1 MKTDYF
7 LSGTARRLVAQ
18 HAPIVNFSLLVL
30 IALALSACTSPLY
43 SPAVGVPT
51 RPVVESSS
59 GEPAIAIS
67 PTSGSAGVYI
77 QVSGEGWPVSSLV
90 LVTLRDERGRSG
102 ILAASTADT
111 AGTIS
116 TGFLYPISP
125 RWLAAGTHTVLAYTS
140 DGRHEATA
148 LFQTGQPGEE
158 VEVTGTTTAATSAE
172 ETTTA
177 QEAATAT
184 PAPTVTPTVTP
195 TPTPSATPTIT
206 PLPTPTPLIITDWR
220 GDYWNNPT
228 QSGPPQL
235 TRNDLVIFFNWGEG
249 TADTSLGVD
258 HFSARWHR
266 TLNFDA
272 GIYRF
277 NIEVDD
283 GFRLYIDNILVLDE
297 WEEGATR
304 TYTVDVP
311 LSTGLHTIQVDY
323 FERTGVALM
332 RFWWERNESFSGW
345 KGEYFGNRD
354 LQGNPALVRDE
365 PQIDFN
371 WGEGRPA
378 TNLPAD
384 HFSVR
389 WRRRVSFEAG
399 TYRFFLRMDDGARA
413 LLDNQLILNEW
424 EDGADRTVNVDV
436 TLPAGERALQVEF
449 FESSGIARVSFWWQ
463 LAPTPTPTPTATPTP
478 TETATPT
485 PTDALEPTATETPTP
500 TDAPELPPTETPT
513 PTETPEPAATET
525 PTPTET
531 PEPAPTE
538 TPTPT
543 DTPEPA
549 ATETPTPTET
559 PEPAPTETP
568 TPTDTPAADS
578 TEPTVT
584 PTPTPD
590 TQSG

>member
-158 VEVTGTTTAATSAE
+158 VEVTGIATAATSAE

-184 PAPTVTPTVTP
+184 PAPTVTPTVTL

-206 PLPTPTPLIITDWR
+206 PIPTPTPLIITDWR

-228 QSGPPQL
+228 QSGPPLL
-235 TRNDLVIFFNWGEG
+235 TRNDLVIFFNWGAG

-304 TYTVDVP
+304 TYMVDVP

-371 WGEGRPA
+371 WGDGRPA

-449 FESSGIARVSFWWQ
+449 FESSGVARVSFWWQ
-463 LAPTPTPTPTATPTP
+463 LAPTPTPTPT
-478 TETATPT
+478 ETATPT
-485 PTDALEPTATETPTP
+485 PTDAPEPVATETPTP
-500 TDAPELPPTETPT
+500 TDTPEPVATETPTPTDTPEPVATETPTPTDTPELPPTETPT
-513 PTETPEPAATET
+513 ATDTSAPPPPDEQGPPATPGTDA
-525 PTPTET
+525 

-543 DTPEPA
+543 E
-549 ATETPTPTET
+549 
-559 PEPAPTETP
+559 
-568 TPTDTPAADS
+568 TPAADS

-590 TQSG
+590 S

>member
-18 HAPIVNFSLLVL
+18 HAPTVNFSLLVL

-51 RPVVESSS
+51 RPLVESSG

-158 VEVTGTTTAATSAE
+158 VEVTGTATAATSAE

-184 PAPTVTPTVTP
+184 PAPTVTPT
-195 TPTPSATPTIT
+195 PTPSATPTIT
-206 PLPTPTPLIITDWR
+206 PPPTPTPLIITDWR

-463 LAPTPTPTPTATPTP
+463 LAPTPTPTPT
-478 TETATPT
+478 ETATPT

-500 TDAPELPPTETPT
+500 TDEPEPVATETPT

-525 PTPTET
+525 PTPT
-531 PEPAPTE
+531 
-538 TPTPT
+538 
-543 DTPEPA
+543 
-549 ATETPTPTET
+549 ATETSAPPPPDEQGPPATPGTDA

-590 TQSG
+590 S

>member
-18 HAPIVNFSLLVL
+18 HAPTVNFSLLVL

-51 RPVVESSS
+51 RPLVESSG

-158 VEVTGTTTAATSAE
+158 VEVTGTATAATSAE

-184 PAPTVTPTVTP
+184 PAPTVTPT
-195 TPTPSATPTIT
+195 PTPSATPTIT
-206 PLPTPTPLIITDWR
+206 PPPTPTPLIITDWR

-463 LAPTPTPTPTATPTP
+463 LAPTPTPTPT
-478 TETATPT
+478 ETATPT

-500 TDAPELPPTETPT
+500 TDEPEPVATETPT

-525 PTPTET
+525 PTPT
-531 PEPAPTE
+531 
-538 TPTPT
+538 
-543 DTPEPA
+543 
-549 ATETPTPTET
+549 ATETSAPPPPDEQGPPATPGTDA

-590 TQSG
+590 SQSG

>member
-1 MKTDYF
+1 MKTDNP
-7 LSGTARRLVAQ
+7 LSGTARRLAAQ
-18 HAPIVNFSLLVL
+18 LPIVPFSLLVL
-30 IALALSACTSPLY
+30 LALGACTA
-43 SPAVGVPT
+43 PAYNPQVGVPT
-51 RPVVESSS
+51 RAVAAIESSV
-59 GEPAIAIS
+59 PAITIS
-67 PTSGSAGVYI
+67 PTSGSAGVYV
-77 QVSGEGWPVSSLV
+77 QVTGENWPVSSLV
-90 LVTLRDERGRSG
+90 LITLRDERGRSG

-140 DGRHEATA
+140 DGQHEATA
-148 LFQTGQPGEE
+148 LFQTGEAG
-158 VEVTGTTTAATSAE
+158 EVTGTATAASSAQQA
-172 ETTTA
+172 TTA

-184 PAPTVTPTVTP
+184 PSSTVTPTETP

-206 PLPTPTPLIITDWR
+206 PLPTQTPFIITDWR

-228 QSGPPQL
+228 QSGPPLL

-249 TADTSLGVD
+249 RPDTSLGVD

-283 GFRLYIDNILVLDE
+283 GFRLYIDNVLILDE
-297 WEEGATR
+297 WEVGPAR

-311 LSTGLHTIQVDY
+311 LSTGRHTIQVDY

-365 PQIDFN
+365 PQIDFD

-378 TNLPAD
+378 PNLPAD

-389 WRRRVSFEAG
+389 WQRRVSFEAG
-399 TYRFFLRMDDGARA
+399 TYRFFLQIDDGARV
-413 LLDNQLILNEW
+413 LLDNQLILNDW
-424 EDGADRTVNVDV
+424 EDGGDRTINVDV
-436 TLPAGERALQVEF
+436 TLPAGERAIQVEF
-449 FESSGIARVSFWWQ
+449 YESSGVARVSFWWQ
-463 LAPTPTPTPTATPTP
+463 LAPTPTPTPTETATPAPTVAPEPTATETPTP
-478 TETATPT
+478 TEVP
-485 PTDALEPTATETPTP
+485 EPAATETPTP
-500 TDAPELPPTETPT
+500 TDAPEPVPTET
-513 PTETPEPAATET
+513 PTETPEPV
-525 PTPTET
+525 PTET
-531 PEPAPTE
+531 PIE
-538 TPTPT
+538 TPGS
-543 DTPEPA
+543 DTPP
-549 ATETPTPTET
+549 PVVD
-559 PEPAPTETP
+559 PE
-568 TPTDTPAADS
+568 DS
-578 TEPTVT
+578 T
-584 PTPTPD
+584 PTPTP
-590 TQSG
+590 TQGS

>member
-158 VEVTGTTTAATSAE
+158 VEVTGIATAATSAE

-184 PAPTVTPTVTP
+184 PAPTVTPTVTL

-206 PLPTPTPLIITDWR
+206 PIPTPTPLIITDWR

-228 QSGPPQL
+228 QSGPPLL
-235 TRNDLVIFFNWGEG
+235 TRNDLVIFFNWGAG

-283 GFRLYIDNILVLDE
+283 GFRLYIDNVLILDE
-297 WEEGATR
+297 WEEGAAR

-371 WGEGRPA
+371 WGDGRPA

-384 HFSVR
+384 HFSAR

-413 LLDNQLILNEW
+413 LLDSQLILNEW
-424 EDGADRTVNVDV
+424 KDGADRTVNVDV

-449 FESSGIARVSFWWQ
+449 FESSGVARVSFWWQ
-463 LAPTPTPTPTATPTP
+463 LAPTPTP

-500 TDAPELPPTETPT
+500 TDAPEPVATETPTPTDTPELPPTETPT
-513 PTETPEPAATET
+513 ATDTSAPPPPDEQGPPATPGTDA
-525 PTPTET
+525 

-543 DTPEPA
+543 E
-549 ATETPTPTET
+549 
-559 PEPAPTETP
+559 
-568 TPTDTPAADS
+568 TPAADS

-590 TQSG
+590 S

>member
-18 HAPIVNFSLLVL
+18 HAPTVNFGLLVL
-30 IALALSACTSPLY
+30 IALALSACTSPVY

-158 VEVTGTTTAATSAE
+158 VEVTGTATAASSAE

-184 PAPTVTPTVTP
+184 PTSTVTPTV

-206 PLPTPTPLIITDWR
+206 PPATPTPLIITDWR

-249 TADTSLGVD
+249 TADSSLGVD
-258 HFSARWHR
+258 HFSARWYR

-283 GFRLYIDNILVLDE
+283 GFRLYIDNVLVLDE

-311 LSTGLHTIQVDY
+311 LSTGLHTVQVDY

-399 TYRFFLRMDDGARA
+399 TYRFYLRMDDGARA

-424 EDGADRTVNVDV
+424 EDGSDRTVNVDV

-449 FESSGIARVSFWWQ
+449 FESSGVARVRFWWQ
-463 LAPTPTPTPTATPTP
+463 LAPTPTPTPT
-478 TETATPT
+478 ETA
-485 PTDALEPTATETPTP
+485 TPTP

-513 PTETPEPAATET
+513 PTETPEPAPTET

-543 DTPEPA
+543 ETPEPA
-549 ATETPTPTET
+549 PTETPTPTET

-568 TPTDTPAADS
+568 TPTETPEPAPTETPTPTETPAADS

-590 TQSG
+590 S

>member
-1 MKTDYF
+1 MKTDNP
-7 LSGTARRLVAQ
+7 LSGTARGLAARY
-18 HAPIVNFSLLVL
+18 PIVSFSLLVL
-30 IALALSACTSPLY
+30 LALALSACTPTY
-43 SPAVGVPT
+43 SPQVGVPT
-51 RPVVESSS
+51 RAVVEVESS
-59 GEPAIAIS
+59 EPAITIS
-67 PTSGSAGVYI
+67 PTSGSAGVYV
-77 QVSGEGWPVSSLV
+77 QVTGKNWPVSSLV
-90 LVTLRDERGRSG
+90 LITLRDDRGRSG

-140 DGRHEATA
+140 DGQNEATA
-148 LFQTGQPGEE
+148 LFQTGEAD
-158 VEVTGTTTAATSAE
+158 EVTGTATAASSAQE
-172 ETTTA
+172 ATTA

-184 PAPTVTPTVTP
+184 PSSTVTPTVTS

-206 PLPTPTPLIITDWR
+206 PAPTPTPLIITDWR

-228 QSGPPQL
+228 QSGPPVL
-235 TRNDLVIFFNWGEG
+235 TRNDLVIFFNWGNG
-249 TADTSLGVD
+249 TPDTSVGVD

-283 GFRLYIDNILVLDE
+283 GFRLYIDNILILDE
-297 WEEGATR
+297 WEEGPAR

-311 LSTGLHTIQVDY
+311 LSTGQHSIQVDY

-365 PQIDFN
+365 PEITFD

-378 TNLPAD
+378 PNLPAD
-384 HFSVR
+384 HFSAR
-389 WRRRVSFEAG
+389 WQRRVSFDAG
-399 TYRFFLRMDDGARA
+399 TYRFYVRMDDGARV
-413 LLDNQLILNEW
+413 LLDNQLILNDW
-424 EDGADRTVNVDV
+424 EDGGERTISVDV
-436 TLPAGERALQVEF
+436 TLPAGERAIQVEYY
-449 FESSGIARVSFWWQ
+449 ENGGIARMAFWWE
-463 LAPTPTPTPTATPTP
+463 LAPTATPTP
-478 TETATPT
+478 TPT
-485 PTDALEPTATETPTP
+485 VELEPTATETPTP
-500 TDAPELPPTETPT
+500 TETPESAPVETPTPTETAVPAPTETPT
-513 PTETPEPAATET
+513 PTETAVPVPTET

-531 PEPAPTE
+531 VEPVPTE

-543 DTPEPA
+543 NTADPESPPPPDEPGEPTA
-549 ATETPTPTET
+549 TPTPTR
-559 PEPAPTETP
+559 
-568 TPTDTPAADS
+568 DT
-578 TEPTVT
+578 
-584 PTPTPD
+584 
-590 TQSG
+590 

>member
-1 MKTDYF
+1 MKTDNP
-7 LSGTARRLVAQ
+7 LSGTARRLAAQ
-18 HAPIVNFSLLVL
+18 LPIVPFSLLVL
-30 IALALSACTSPLY
+30 LALALSACTAPAY
-43 SPAVGVPT
+43 SPQVGVPT
-51 RPVVESSS
+51 RAVVEIESSV
-59 GEPAIAIS
+59 PTITIS
-67 PTSGSAGVYI
+67 PTSGSAGVYV
-77 QVSGEGWPVSSLV
+77 QVTGENWPVSSLV

-158 VEVTGTTTAATSAE
+158 VEVTGTATAATSAE

-184 PAPTVTPTVTP
+184 PAPTVTPT
-195 TPTPSATPTIT
+195 PTPSATPTIT
-206 PLPTPTPLIITDWR
+206 PPPTPTPLIITDWR

-228 QSGPPQL
+228 QSGPPLL

-297 WEEGATR
+297 WEEGAAR

-449 FESSGIARVSFWWQ
+449 FESSGVARVSFWWQ
-463 LAPTPTPTPTATPTP
+463 LAPTPTPTPTETATPAPTVAP
-478 TETATPT
+478 EPTATETATPT
-485 PTDALEPTATETPTP
+485 V
-500 TDAPELPPTETPT
+500 APEPVATETPT

-525 PTPTET
+525 PTPT
-531 PEPAPTE
+531 
-538 TPTPT
+538 
-543 DTPEPA
+543 
-549 ATETPTPTET
+549 ATETSAPPPPDEQGPPATPGTDAPEPTATPTET
-559 PEPAPTETP
+559 P
-568 TPTDTPAADS
+568 AAD
-578 TEPTVT
+578 TQEPTVT
-584 PTPTPD
+584 PTPTLD

>member
-7 LSGTARRLVAQ
+7 LSRTARRLVAQ

-125 RWLAAGTHTVLAYTS
+125 RWLAAGTNTVLAYTS

-158 VEVTGTTTAATSAE
+158 VEVTGTATAATSAE

-184 PAPTVTPTVTP
+184 PAPTVTPT
-195 TPTPSATPTIT
+195 PTPSATPTIT
-206 PLPTPTPLIITDWR
+206 PPPTPTPLIITDWR

-297 WEEGATR
+297 WEEGAAR

-449 FESSGIARVSFWWQ
+449 FESSGVARVSFWWQ
-463 LAPTPTPTPTATPTP
+463 LAPTPTPTP

-485 PTDALEPTATETPTP
+485 PTDALEPTATETATPTP
-500 TDAPELPPTETPT
+500 TDAPEPVATETQAPT
-513 PTETPEPAATET
+513 PTDAPEPVATET

-538 TPTPT
+538 TPTPI
-543 DTPEPA
+543 
-549 ATETPTPTET
+549 
-559 PEPAPTETP
+559 
-568 TPTDTPAADS
+568 PTDPQPPPPDPPE
-578 TEPTVT
+578 EPTVT
-584 PTPTPD
+584 PTPTPG
-590 TQSG
+590 T

>member
-18 HAPIVNFSLLVL
+18 HAPTVNFSLLVL

-158 VEVTGTTTAATSAE
+158 VEVTGTATAATSAE

-206 PLPTPTPLIITDWR
+206 PPPTPTPLIITDWR

-283 GFRLYIDNILVLDE
+283 GFRLYIDNVLVLDE

-389 WRRRVSFEAG
+389 WRRRFSFEAG

-449 FESSGIARVSFWWQ
+449 FESSGVARVSFWWQ
-463 LAPTPTPTPTATPTP
+463 LAPTPTPTP

-513 PTETPEPAATET
+513 PTDAPELPPTETPTPTDAPELPPTET

-531 PEPAPTE
+531 PEPAPT
-538 TPTPT
+538 
-543 DTPEPA
+543 A
-549 ATETPTPTET
+549 TPTET
-559 PEPAPTETP
+559 DTAPQPPPPDPPE
-568 TPTDTPAADS
+568 
-578 TEPTVT
+578 EPTVT

-590 TQSG
+590 TQSE

>member
-158 VEVTGTTTAATSAE
+158 VEVTGIATAATSAE

-184 PAPTVTPTVTP
+184 PAPTVTPTVTL

-206 PLPTPTPLIITDWR
+206 PIPTPTPLIITDWR

-228 QSGPPQL
+228 QSGPPLL
-235 TRNDLVIFFNWGEG
+235 TRNDLVIFFNWGAG

-283 GFRLYIDNILVLDE
+283 GFRLYIDNVLILDE
-297 WEEGATR
+297 WEEGAAR

-371 WGEGRPA
+371 WGDGRPA

-384 HFSVR
+384 HFSAR

-399 TYRFFLRMDDGARA
+399 TYRFFLRMDDGARV
-413 LLDNQLILNEW
+413 LLDSQLILNEW
-424 EDGADRTVNVDV
+424 KDGADRTVNVDV

-449 FESSGIARVSFWWQ
+449 FESSGVARVSFWWQ
-463 LAPTPTPTPTATPTP
+463 LAPTPTP

-500 TDAPELPPTETPT
+500 TDAPEPVATETPTPTDTPELPPTETPT
-513 PTETPEPAATET
+513 ATDTSAPPPPDEQGPPATPGTDA
-525 PTPTET
+525 

-543 DTPEPA
+543 E
-549 ATETPTPTET
+549 
-559 PEPAPTETP
+559 
-568 TPTDTPAADS
+568 TPAADS

-590 TQSG
+590 S

>member
-413 LLDNQLILNEW
+413 LLDSQLILQRMGGW
-424 EDGADRTVNVDV
+424 RRPYSQCRCD
-436 TLPAGERALQVEF
+436 PAGR
-449 FESSGIARVSFWWQ
+449 
-463 LAPTPTPTPTATPTP
+463 
-478 TETATPT
+478 
-485 PTDALEPTATETPTP
+485 
-500 TDAPELPPTETPT
+500 
-513 PTETPEPAATET
+513 
-525 PTPTET
+525 
-531 PEPAPTE
+531 
-538 TPTPT
+538 
-543 DTPEPA
+543 
-549 ATETPTPTET
+549 
-559 PEPAPTETP
+559 
-568 TPTDTPAADS
+568 
-578 TEPTVT
+578 
-584 PTPTPD
+584 
-590 TQSG
+590 